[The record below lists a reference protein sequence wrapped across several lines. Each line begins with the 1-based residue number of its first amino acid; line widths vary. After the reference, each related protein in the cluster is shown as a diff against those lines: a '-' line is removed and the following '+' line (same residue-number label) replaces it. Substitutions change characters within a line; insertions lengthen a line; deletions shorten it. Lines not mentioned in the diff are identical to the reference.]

1 MKEFLRRI
9 FEYFKAHR
17 KDLAVFIPSF
27 LLAFSI
33 WFIHNV
39 SLRYSEILSANVV
52 AKSNLDGCR
61 DISSNFC
68 TVTARCRATGY
79 AILRNKAF
87 GSHRKLIV
95 EIPESSLRHKQGD
108 LYAFVPESMPELG
121 NIVFGSSVS
130 SVEHYLSDTLFFHF
144 PGEEYRKLPVKFQG
158 SCEFAPQYMSVKG
171 VQLEPDS
178 VLVYGEPSAL
188 ESLTDI
194 ATEPLFLTDLNAN
207 EHGSVQ
213 LEHTSGLRLS
223 CREVEYRVNVS
234 RYVTSV
240 VDMEV
245 GVKGLPEGKSI
256 SVFPSSVQATVNFIF
271 PLRIGKDTV
280 SLAYVDYADFEKSRS
295 GKCILRTA
303 SLPEGVLSV
312 EFDTDIVDCV
322 AE

>member
-95 EIPESSLRHKQGD
+95 EIPESSDTNRGTCMHLCRNQCLNSEISFSVPVSHLWSITFPTPFFSIFRLR
-108 LYAFVPESMPELG
+108 
-121 NIVFGSSVS
+121 N
-130 SVEHYLSDTLFFHF
+130 T
-144 PGEEYRKLPVKFQG
+144 
-158 SCEFAPQYMSVKG
+158 
-171 VQLEPDS
+171 
-178 VLVYGEPSAL
+178 
-188 ESLTDI
+188 
-194 ATEPLFLTDLNAN
+194 AN
-207 EHGSVQ
+207 
-213 LEHTSGLRLS
+213 
-223 CREVEYRVNVS
+223 C
-234 RYVTSV
+234 
-240 VDMEV
+240 
-245 GVKGLPEGKSI
+245 P
-256 SVFPSSVQATVNFIF
+256 
-271 PLRIGKDTV
+271 
-280 SLAYVDYADFEKSRS
+280 
-295 GKCILRTA
+295 
-303 SLPEGVLSV
+303 
-312 EFDTDIVDCV
+312 
-322 AE
+322 